1 MFIIFMHGI
10 RIRSYCI
17 YHMHGVEYFGKTILY
32 DLVRFRYAVVVID
45 ATLLS
50 ER

>member
-1 MFIIFMHGI
+1 MFIIFMRGI
-10 RIRSYCI
+10 RVRSYCI
-17 YHMHGVEYFGKTILY
+17 YHMHGVEF
-32 DLVRFRYAVVVID
+32 FRDNFLRSCDVSFCRVVID